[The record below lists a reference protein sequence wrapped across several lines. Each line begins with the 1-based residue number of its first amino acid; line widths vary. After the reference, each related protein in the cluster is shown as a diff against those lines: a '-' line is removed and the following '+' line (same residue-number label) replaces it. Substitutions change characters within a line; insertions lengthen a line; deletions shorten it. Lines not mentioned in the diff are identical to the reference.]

1 MQKVQ
6 AYLKMIIITFKE
18 QPLRSI
24 RYFFSTETCCE
35 HTKHTG
41 IPFTPVKK

>member
-18 QPLRSI
+18 EPLRKI
-24 RYFFSTETCCE
+24 WYFFTTETWCE

>member
-18 QPLRSI
+18 QPLRKI
-24 RYFFSTETCCE
+24 QYFSPLKAKLAVSTPNIQVS
-35 HTKHTG
+35 HS
-41 IPFTPVKK
+41 PP